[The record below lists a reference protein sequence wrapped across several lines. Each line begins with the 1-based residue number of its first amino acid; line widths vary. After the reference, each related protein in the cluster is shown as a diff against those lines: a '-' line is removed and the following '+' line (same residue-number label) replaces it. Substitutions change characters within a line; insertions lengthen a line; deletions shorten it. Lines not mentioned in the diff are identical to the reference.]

1 MLICRDPAPALR
13 PFVTTLWA
21 SEQQTDSEVPAS
33 GRELMLPTG
42 LMHVAF
48 RLSDSAFRVLDNL
61 DDLAGRPMGHAIV
74 AGARTTFVIRDVSQP
89 ARSVGAQL
97 RPGAAQLLFGVPADE
112 LAERYTPLG
121 DVCGRW
127 AREAR
132 QRLLEAGSLQQQL
145 DTLESLLVAR
155 LPMVRGLHPVVACA
169 LERFAASTEVREVVR
184 QSGYSHRR
192 FIALFRRAAGL
203 SPKTYCRVLRF
214 RRAVERTFAARDAS
228 LADIA
233 LDVGYSDQ
241 PHFTRE
247 FRAFA
252 GISPL
257 QYRLASAVHANHV
270 PIRISGNFVRGR

>member
-1 MLICRDPAPALR
+1 M
-13 PFVTTLWA
+13 
-21 SEQQTDSEVPAS
+21 S
-33 GRELMLPTG
+33 
-42 LMHVAF
+42 
-48 RLSDSAFRVLDNL
+48 LSPRV
-61 DDLAGRPMGHAIV
+61 
-74 AGARTTFVIRDVSQP
+74 
-89 ARSVGAQL
+89 
-97 RPGAAQLLFGVPADE
+97 
-112 LAERYTPLG
+112 
-121 DVCGRW
+121 RW
-127 AREAR
+127 ARNCGLAPPSSCLAFR
-132 QRLLEAGSLQQQL
+132 PTSWQS

-155 LPMVRGLHPVVACA
+155 LPIRGLHPVVACA

-233 LDVGYSDQ
+233 LDVGYRDQ

>member
-1 MLICRDPAPALR
+1 MPICRDPAPALR

-21 SEQQTDSEVPAS
+21 SEQQSDSEVPAS

-97 RPGAAQLLFGVPADE
+97 RPGAAQLLFGVP
-112 LAERYTPLG
+112 PLG

-192 FIALFRRAAGL
+192 FIALFRRA
-203 SPKTYCRVLRF
+203 
-214 RRAVERTFAARDAS
+214 VERTFAARDAS

>member
-1 MLICRDPAPALR
+1 MVGGLGKLG
-13 PFVTTLWA
+13 
-21 SEQQTDSEVPAS
+21 S
-33 GRELMLPTG
+33 GCSKQARCSSSSIHWNRFSSLD
-42 LMHVAF
+42 F
-48 RLSDSAFRVLDNL
+48 RCL
-61 DDLAGRPMGHAIV
+61 
-74 AGARTTFVIRDVSQP
+74 
-89 ARSVGAQL
+89 
-97 RPGAAQLLFGVPADE
+97 
-112 LAERYTPLG
+112 
-121 DVCGRW
+121 
-127 AREAR
+127 
-132 QRLLEAGSLQQQL
+132 
-145 DTLESLLVAR
+145 
-155 LPMVRGLHPVVACA
+155 RGLHPVVACA
-169 LERFAASTEVREVVR
+169 LERFAAFTEVREVVR

-247 FRAFA
+247 FRAIA

-257 QYRLASAVHANHV
+257 QYRHASAVHANHV

>member
-1 MLICRDPAPALR
+1 MLIYRDPKPELR

-21 SEQQTDSEVPAS
+21 SEQRFGSEAPAS
-33 GRELMLPTG
+33 DRELMLPTG
-42 LMHVAF
+42 LMHLAF
-48 RLSDSAFRVLDNL
+48 RLSESAFRVLDNF
-61 DDLAGRPMGHAIV
+61 DDLVGWPMGHAIV
-74 AGARTTFVIRDVSQP
+74 GGARATFAIRDVSQP

-112 LAERYTPLG
+112 LAGRYTPLG

-127 AREAR
+127 ASEAR

-145 DTLESLLVAR
+145 DTFESLLAAR
-155 LPMVRGLHPVVACA
+155 LPLVRGLHPVVACA
-169 LERFAASTEVREVVR
+169 LERFAASAEVREVVR

-214 RRAVERTFAARDAS
+214 RRAVERTFAAPDVS

-233 LDVGYSDQ
+233 LDAGYSDQ

-270 PIRISGNFVRGR
+270 PIRIRGNIARGQ

>member
-1 MLICRDPAPALR
+1 MPICRDPAPALR

-21 SEQQTDSEVPAS
+21 SEQQSDSEVPAS

-61 DDLAGRPMGHAIV
+61 DDLAGRPMGRMGHAIV
-74 AGARTTFVIRDVSQP
+74 AGPRTTFVIRDVSQP
-89 ARSVGAQL
+89 TRSVGAQL
-97 RPGAAQLLFGVPADE
+97 QPGAAQLLFGVPADE

-155 LPMVRGLHPVVACA
+155 LPMSPRPPSGGRLRPRALRCFYRGA
-169 LERFAASTEVREVVR
+169 
-184 QSGYSHRR
+184 
-192 FIALFRRAAGL
+192 
-203 SPKTYCRVLRF
+203 
-214 RRAVERTFAARDAS
+214 
-228 LADIA
+228 
-233 LDVGYSDQ
+233 
-241 PHFTRE
+241 
-247 FRAFA
+247 
-252 GISPL
+252 
-257 QYRLASAVHANHV
+257 
-270 PIRISGNFVRGR
+270 

>member
-74 AGARTTFVIRDVSQP
+74 AGARTTFVIRDLSQP

-97 RPGAAQLLFGVPADE
+97 QPGAAQLLFGVPADE

-192 FIALFRRAAGL
+192 FIALFRRA
-203 SPKTYCRVLRF
+203 
-214 RRAVERTFAARDAS
+214 VERTFAARDAS

-233 LDVGYSDQ
+233 LDLGYSDQ

>member
-1 MLICRDPAPALR
+1 MEHKNWTFARAKCCTFHQICRTLPKRSRTRSTWTSSIRPDRIGSTAPIPTCAKPEPELAMLICRDPAPALR

-61 DDLAGRPMGHAIV
+61 DDLAG
-74 AGARTTFVIRDVSQP
+74 
-89 ARSVGAQL
+89 
-97 RPGAAQLLFGVPADE
+97 
-112 LAERYTPLG
+112 
-121 DVCGRW
+121 
-127 AREAR
+127 
-132 QRLLEAGSLQQQL
+132 
-145 DTLESLLVAR
+145 

-214 RRAVERTFAARDAS
+214 RRAVERTFEARDAS

-247 FRAFA
+247 FRAFT